1 MYGPDVLKSWFQ
13 VSTVFEAPT
22 TITDFRTQTISVPYT
37 EVYQQKQ
44 ITEEPHMLTRS
55 VKVSTVF
62 EAPTTITQY
71 STIPGSTAVVYSTI
85 RSAYTS
91 TIVSVQPGRTIYE
104 TSIST
109 EEGET
114 LTATLSSI
122 QALTVSSCTV
132 PVGPATPAATLTL
145 TRTLPGATFA
155 SFLTGATPSCS
166 VPVGP
171 VTPPATIT
179 LTRTLPGAT
188 LTSFFTAPGFNHSIV
203 QTATVT
209 SLLPGSTVTLPG
221 GSSTVTEFATR
232 TLPGSTSTITSVVNQ
247 PGEDNTITSTATETE
262 TTTCYETETVSTC
275 NASPTGP
282 ASPPRETTVYATH
295 YVTERLPTTTTYTA
309 DATCSDSTITITAS
323 GGWDKP
329 GTYGPHSSSPT
340 DWDSGKPSGYGPV
353 SNSDDSWDDKPSG
366 YGPASSPTGGWDD
379 KPSGYG
385 GPDAASTKSAESWK
399 RA

>member
-1 MYGPDVLKSWFQ
+1 MLKSL
-13 VSTVFEAPT
+13 S
-22 TITDFRTQTISVPYT
+22 
-37 EVYQQKQ
+37 
-44 ITEEPHMLTRS
+44 
-55 VKVSTVF
+55 KVSTIF

-71 STIPGSTAVVYSTI
+71 STLPGSTVVVYSTI

-91 TIVSVQPGRTIYE
+91 TVVSVQPGRTIYE

-109 EEGET
+109 EEGAT
-114 LTATLSSI
+114 LTATLSGV
-122 QALTVSSCTV
+122 QTVTVSCII

-145 TRTLPGATFA
+145 TRTLPGETFA
-155 SFLTGATPSCS
+155 SFLTGATTSCS

-188 LTSFFTAPGFNHSIV
+188 FTSFFTAPGFNHSIV

-209 SLLPGSTVTLPG
+209 SLLSGSTVTLPG
-221 GSSTVTEFATR
+221 GSATTTEFATR
-232 TLPGSTSTITSVVNQ
+232 TLPGSISTITSIASQ
-247 PGEDNTITSTATETE
+247 PDEDSTIISTATETE

-275 NASPTGP
+275 DASPTGP
-282 ASPPRETTVYATH
+282 VSPPRETTVYATH
-295 YVTERLPTTTTYTA
+295 YITEAQPTTTTYTA
-309 DATCSDSTITITAS
+309 DATCSDSTTTITAS

-329 GTYGPHSSSPT
+329 GTYGPHSSSPG
-340 DWDSGKPSGYGPV
+340 DWDSSKPFGYGPV

-366 YGPASSPTGGWDD
+366 YGPASSLTGGWDD

-385 GPDAASTKSAESWK
+385 DPGAAPTKSAESWK